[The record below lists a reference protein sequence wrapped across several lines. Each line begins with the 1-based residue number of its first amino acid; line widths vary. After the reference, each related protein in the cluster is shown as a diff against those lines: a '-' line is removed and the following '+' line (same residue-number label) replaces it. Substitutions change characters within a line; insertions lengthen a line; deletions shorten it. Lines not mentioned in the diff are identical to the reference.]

1 MYDTKKVIRFHPAH
15 DKSREKHTVDGPTI
29 IRSRKGYRTVIIP
42 ELSLEEVSSGRIETT
57 EVVLN
62 SRIVA

>member
-1 MYDTKKVIRFHPAH
+1 MTNRGK
-15 DKSREKHTVDGPTI
+15 KHTVDGPTI

-62 SRIVA
+62 GRIVA